1 MKKQVLRF
9 LARIIGVVIISIAV
23 NGIVYAYPSGSPA
36 GYSGSPG
43 DGQNCKNCH
52 GGSTATVSG
61 WITSDIPPA
70 GYTAG
75 ATYTITA
82 TVSGSGKKGLEVS
95 PQSVSGT
102 QLGILIAGSNN
113 HLVGGTKYVTQNS
126 SGSTSS
132 TVIYTFTW
140 TAPVAGT
147 GTVTFYGAFT
157 VGKSNTK
164 LSTLVVNENAVL
176 PLAVSVTANPTTILL
191 GASSQLTAAPSG
203 GSGTYTYSWTSV
215 PAGFTSTQQNPLV
228 SPTVTT
234 QYVVAVNDGSGSVQG
249 NSTVTVTI
257 PAPLAVS
264 VSATPSAIMSG
275 QSSQLNAS
283 ASGGTGSYTYT
294 WSSVPA
300 GFTSTSQ
307 NPLVWPTA
315 TTQYNVTVSDGSG
328 TVQGSATVTVTASPL
343 TATATATPAVVCAGQ
358 SVQLN
363 VIPAGGSG
371 TYTYSWTSVPAG
383 FSSTLQNPVVTP
395 AVSTQYIAHVSDGVG
410 SAESTTSVTV
420 NQPATAAAGNDTTC
434 GFGTNQVPL
443 FGTAANYTS
452 TLWTTSGTGTFSAAN
467 ALTGNYLPSAADKTG
482 GNVSLTLTT
491 TPLSPCSTSE
501 SDTRIIH
508 FDATIGI
515 ADAQNARI
523 SMTISPNPSAGLFK
537 LSLGGKESRNVTV
550 TVSEITG
557 RPIIQRSFDTSL
569 VNPMHIDLSGY
580 PRGLYLVKV
589 QTDGQSVI
597 RKIVIE

>member
-1 MKKQVLRF
+1 MKNHALLF
-9 LARIIGVVIISIAV
+9 LTRIIGTVVISLALAA
-23 NGIVYAYPSGSPA
+23 GAFAYPSGSPA

-52 GGSTATVSG
+52 GGSTATVTG

-75 ATYTITA
+75 VTYTITA

-95 PQSVSGT
+95 PQSVTGT

-132 TVIYTFTW
+132 TVVYNFTW
-140 TAPVAGT
+140 TAPALGT
-147 GTVTFYGAFT
+147 GTVTFYGAFC

-176 PLAVSVTANPTTILL
+176 PLAVSVTANPTTIIL
-191 GASSQLTAAPSG
+191 GASSQLSATPSG
-203 GSGTYTYSWTSV
+203 GTGTYTYSWT
-215 PAGFTSTQQNPLV
+215 
-228 SPTVTT
+228 
-234 QYVVAVNDGSGSVQG
+234 
-249 NSTVTVTI
+249 
-257 PAPLAVS
+257 
-264 VSATPSAIMSG
+264 
-275 QSSQLNAS
+275 
-283 ASGGTGSYTYT
+283 
-294 WSSVPA
+294 SVPA

-328 TVQGSATVTVTASPL
+328 TVQGNTTVTVTASPL
-343 TATATATPAVVCAGQ
+343 TASATATPAVVCAGQ
-358 SVQLN
+358 SVQLY

-383 FSSTLQNPVVTP
+383 FTSTIQNPVVTP
-395 AVSTQYIAHVSDGVG
+395 SVSTQYIAHVSDGVG

-452 TLWTTSGTGTFSAAN
+452 ILWTTSGTGTFSAAN
-467 ALTGNYLPSAADKTG
+467 ALTGNYLPSATDKTG
-482 GNVSLTLTT
+482 GNVTLTLTT
-491 TPLSPCSTSE
+491 TPVSPCSASA
-501 SDTRIIH
+501 SDMRIIH
-508 FDATIGI
+508 FDGSIGI
-515 ADAQNARI
+515 ADAQNVWI
-523 SMTISPNPSAGLFK
+523 SMTISPNPTSGLFT
-537 LSLGGKESRNVTV
+537 LSLGGLENRNVTV

-557 RPIIQRSFDTSL
+557 RPIVQHSFNTSGT
-569 VNPMHIDLSGY
+569 NQPQFDLSGY
-580 PRGLYLVKV
+580 PKGLYLVKI
-589 QTDGQSVI
+589 QTDSDSMV
-597 RKIVIE
+597 RKIILK

>member
-1 MKKQVLRF
+1 MKKEALLF
-9 LARIIGVVIISIAV
+9 LTRIIGSIVISFALAA
-23 NGIVYAYPSGSPA
+23 GAFAYPSGAPA
-36 GYSGSPG
+36 GYTGSPG

-52 GGSTATVSG
+52 GGSSATVTG

-102 QLGILIAGSNN
+102 QLGILIAGNNN

-132 TVIYTFTW
+132 TVIYIFTW

-176 PLAVSVTANPTTILL
+176 PLAVSVTANPTTIIL
-191 GASSQLTAAPSG
+191 GASSQLTTTPSG
-203 GSGTYTYSWTSV
+203 GTGTYTYTWTSV
-215 PAGFTSTQQNPLV
+215 PS
-228 SPTVTT
+228 
-234 QYVVAVNDGSGSVQG
+234 
-249 NSTVTVTI
+249 
-257 PAPLAVS
+257 
-264 VSATPSAIMSG
+264 
-275 QSSQLNAS
+275 
-283 ASGGTGSYTYT
+283 
-294 WSSVPA
+294 

-383 FSSTLQNPVVTP
+383 FTSTLQNPVVTP
-395 AVSTQYIAHVSDGVG
+395 AASTQYIGHVSDGAG
-410 SAESTTSVTV
+410 TAEASSSVTV

-434 GFGTNQVPL
+434 AFITMQVPMN
-443 FGTAANYTS
+443 GIASGYAS
-452 TLWTTSGTGTFSAAN
+452 VIWTTSGTGTFSAPASLN
-467 ALTGNYLPSAADKTG
+467 GNYLPSATDKTG
-482 GNVSLTLTT
+482 GSVTLTLTAA
-491 TPLSPCSTSE
+491 PVSPCATPAA
-501 SDTRIIH
+501 DTRIIH
-508 FDATIGI
+508 FDGPTGI
-515 ADAQNARI
+515 ADGTAGQI

-537 LSLGGKESRNVTV
+537 LSLGGMESRNVTV

-557 RPIIQRSFDTSL
+557 RPIIQRSFDTS
-569 VNPMHIDLSGY
+569 VINPLQFDLTGY
-580 PRGLYLVKV
+580 PKGLYLVKV
-589 QTDGQSVI
+589 QTVGQSVI